1 MNTHTIPDGFL
12 QNAQGHLV
20 PRNLVSD
27 IDMARDDLVRDIIRN
42 ARALQDAMIL
52 FKTRTMDD
60 IAAFIELSAEKYGA
74 RIGGDKGNVTLTSFD
89 GRYKVVRANAEYL
102 TFDERL
108 VVAKSLIDQCIH
120 RWTEGS
126 RIEIRALV
134 EHAFQTDK
142 TGKISTGR
150 VLGLTRLAISDEQW
164 QQAMQAIRDSVQV
177 AGSKSYVR
185 LYERIGG
192 SDQWQQ
198 IVLDIA
204 TL

>member
-1 MNTHTIPDGFL
+1 MNTHATPEGFL

-27 IDMARDDLVRDIIRN
+27 IDMARDDLVRDIIRS
-42 ARALQDAMIL
+42 ARALQDAMAL
-52 FKTRTMDD
+52 FKSGTMDD

-74 RIGGDKGNVTLTSFD
+74 KLGGDKGNVTLSSYD
-89 GRYKVVRANAEYL
+89 GRYKIVRANAEYL

-108 VVAKSLIDQCIH
+108 MVAKSLIDQCIH

-126 RIEIRALV
+126 RVEIRALV

-177 AGSKSYVR
+177 AGSKCYVR
-185 LYERIGG
+185 LYERIGD

-198 IVLDIA
+198 IALDIA